1 MPGINNLSLNTME
14 RIVAS
19 IGHLKA
25 QIMPTK
31 KGMCKV
37 YVNFNPIDK
46 VILLSQIFH
55 CRAIQNVVQV
65 TSNENGSGEL
75 LIRLRQSND
84 TGFLQRSLEQIF
96 IDYLES

>member
-1 MPGINNLSLNTME
+1 ME
-14 RIVAS
+14 QLIAS

-37 YVNFNPIDK
+37 YLNFNPISHLF
-46 VILLSQIFH
+46 LLSQISH
-55 CRAIQNVVQV
+55 CRAIQHVVSV
-65 TSNENGSGEL
+65 TDNENGSGEMV
-75 LIRLRQSND
+75 LRIPKTTD
-84 TGFLQRSLEQIF
+84 TEYLERSLEQIF

>member
-1 MPGINNLSLNTME
+1 ME
-14 RIVAS
+14 RIVAN

-37 YVNFNPIDK
+37 YVNFNPIHK

-55 CRAIQNVVQV
+55 CQAIQDVVQV
-65 TSNENGSGEL
+65 TNNENGSGEL
-75 LIRLRQSND
+75 LIRLRQSNN
-84 TGFLQRSLEQIF
+84 TELLQHSLEQIF
-96 IDYLES
+96 IDYVES

>member
-1 MPGINNLSLNTME
+1 ME

-25 QIMPTK
+25 QIMPAK
-31 KGMCKV
+31 KGLCKV
-37 YVNFNPIDK
+37 YVNFNPINK

-55 CRAIQNVVQV
+55 CHAIQDVVQV
-65 TSNENGSGEL
+65 TNNENGSGEL
-75 LIRLRQSND
+75 IIRMRQSNN
-84 TGFLQRSLEQIF
+84 TELLQHSLEQIF